1 MKKRIIPIITCLIVL
16 LLFSSC
22 DGSLTQNLN
31 KFLNIANGNVFINS
45 GLIKVDLAAV
55 NNVVNT
61 ITEVK
66 PTTTEKTQD
75 ETTGITTTKKESG
88 ETKLEID
95 DNATN
100 EKANI
105 SVGDINIEVKKE
117 DVKDIESFT
126 PPMTESELDS
136 LNAKLNGIVS
146 SEKKTEELVKQL
158 AEPVA
163 KDSEEEKATKG
174 TFTLTAAVAKK
185 AADNANATEEQK
197 VLLNSLADMATKS
210 AAAESTTAADVLT
223 SKLIMGIV
231 TQASKAAAG
240 DAIAKAEATKSI
252 IDQASTL
259 ITISKKQIGSFDI
272 LSLDGIDSL
281 LSSTNSKSLSSGDT
295 VEDITIYEFTD
306 TDIRKKVST
315 YRPMIYSALV
325 SLYSFNGTSFD
336 STKEQALVNS
346 YKTYYNATLALL
358 SYADEATI
366 EKLEIDDLLKM
377 ATSAVVMQLDEA
389 VKNANIDGLT
399 SISKLLTDLFTLN
412 PWILKNSDGNF
423 PTITESVIV
432 KLPGYLKGKV
442 NEITKGTKPSDFI
455 NNDGGI
461 INETNLYAQLNTLD
475 SMMEKAKIKIS
486 NVKDFKLATELNKI
500 LGKTATEN

>member
-45 GLIKVDLAAV
+45 GMIKVDVSAI
-55 NNVVNT
+55 NDVVSS
-61 ITEVK
+61 ITKVETTKEETVGD
-66 PTTTEKTQD
+66 TTTRS
-75 ETTGITTTKKESG
+75 SG
-88 ETKLEID
+88 ETQLEID
-95 DNATN
+95 KNN

-105 SVGDINIEVKKE
+105 SVGDIKIEVDKE
-117 DVKDIESFT
+117 DVESVKSFA

-146 SEKKTEELVKQL
+146 SEKKSEELVKQL
-158 AEPVA
+158 AEPVE
-163 KDSEEEKATKG
+163 KNSEEEKATKG

-185 AADNANATEEQK
+185 AAENKSSTEEQK
-197 VLLNSLADMATKS
+197 VLLNSLAEMATKS

-223 SKLIMGIV
+223 AKLIMGVV
-231 TQASKAAAG
+231 TQISKVSTTE
-240 DAIAKAEATKSI
+240 DVTAKAEATKSI

-272 LSLDGIDSL
+272 LKLDGF
-281 LSSTNSKSLSSGDT
+281 NSILDAMNGKSLSSRDT
-295 VEDITIYEFTD
+295 VENIVIYKFED
-306 TDIRKKVST
+306 ADIRKNVST

-325 SLYSFNGTSFD
+325 NLYSFNGQSFD
-336 STKEQALVNS
+336 ATKEQVLVNS

-358 SYADEATI
+358 NYADEDTI

-377 ATSAVVMQLDEA
+377 ATSVVVMQLDG
-389 VKNANIDGLT
+389 VNTKVLGFD
-399 SISKLLTDLFTLN
+399 SISKLLNDLFTLN
-412 PWILKNSDGNF
+412 PWILKDSNGKFQTITNSDA
-423 PTITESVIV
+423 V
-432 KLPGYLKGKV
+432 KLPKYLDGIVDGIKQ
-442 NEITKGTKPSDFI
+442 TTKPSDFI
-455 NNDGGI
+455 NDTSGI
-461 INETNLYAQLNTLD
+461 INYTNLYAQLNTLD

-486 NVKDFKLATELNKI
+486 TVADFKLTNELDKI
-500 LGKTATEN
+500 LGKAVTEK

>member
-66 PTTTEKTQD
+66 QTTTEKTKD

-105 SVGDINIEVKKE
+105 SVGDIKIEVKKE

-126 PPMTESELDS
+126 PPMTPSELGS
-136 LNAKLNGIVS
+136 LNTELNDVLS
-146 SEKKTEELVKQL
+146 SEKK
-158 AEPVA
+158 
-163 KDSEEEKATKG
+163 SEEFVQKLAQPAPVESATAAKG
-174 TFTLTAAVAKK
+174 TFALTAAVAKK
-185 AADNANATEEQK
+185 VADNATDEQK
-197 VLLNSLADMATKS
+197 ALLNSLAEMADKS
-210 AAAESTTAADVLT
+210 AKAESTTAADVLT
-223 SKLIMGIV
+223 AKLVMGVV
-231 TQASKAAAG
+231 TQMSKIADSNATEADKNAA
-240 DAIAKAEATKSI
+240 KSSI

-272 LSLDGIDSL
+272 LALDGIDSL
-281 LSSTNSKSLSSGDT
+281 LSSTNSKSLSSRET
-295 VEDITIYEFTD
+295 VTSYEYYKFVNQTIIDEVT
-306 TDIRKKVST
+306 K

-325 SLYSFNGTSFD
+325 NLYSFNGQSFD
-336 STKEQALVNS
+336 STKEQVLVNS
-346 YKTYYNATLALL
+346 YKTFYNATLTLL
-358 SYADEATI
+358 NYEDKEAAKN
-366 EKLEIDDLLKM
+366 KLKIDDLLKM
-377 ATSAVVMQLDEA
+377 VTSVLVMQLDGVNTKVTEF
-389 VKNANIDGLT
+389 D
-399 SISKLLTDLFTLN
+399 SISKLLNDLFTLN
-412 PWILKNSDGNF
+412 PWILKDSNGKFQTITNSDA
-423 PTITESVIV
+423 V
-432 KLPGYLKGKV
+432 KLPKYLDGIVDGIKQ
-442 NEITKGTKPSDFI
+442 TTKPSDFI
-455 NNDGGI
+455 NDTSGI
-461 INETNLYAQLNTLD
+461 INYTNLYAQLNTLD

-486 NVKDFKLATELNKI
+486 TVADFKLTNELDKI
-500 LGKTATEN
+500 LGKAVTEK